1 MAQKPRR
8 DTILNYLEKNGFS
21 TVHELMT
28 ALHYSSATVYRDLA
42 ELEKLNLVKRS
53 YGGVEL
59 ADRKGLMSLARRYD
73 YMKPEK
79 RRLAQMAASLVEDG
93 DVIFLA
99 GGSTT
104 EYMAP
109 YLADKKNIH
118 VITHNIRMVEYLAG
132 LGIEVTC
139 LGGRMFDPPS
149 ILLSEETVENVMK
162 FNTDKAFLSPTGISE
177 EGDVEV
183 SEAYYMVYRMSM
195 QRAKKV
201 YLMADKSKWC
211 RRSDRRISD
220 LSAFACVVSDIA
232 FPTEIQ
238 EGFPQT
244 EFLLAEEEL

>member
-8 DTILNYLEKNGFS
+8 DKILDYLEQNGFS
-21 TVHELMT
+21 TVRELT
-28 ALHYSSATVYRDLA
+28 EALHYSPATLYRDLA
-42 ELEKLNLVKRS
+42 ELENLNLVKRS
-53 YGGVEL
+53 YGGVEI
-59 ADRKGLMSLARRYD
+59 AERRGLMSLTRRYD

-79 RRLAQMAASLVEDG
+79 RRLAQMAAELVEDG

-118 VITHNIRMVEYLAG
+118 VITHNIRLVEYLAE
-132 LGIEVTC
+132 LGVEVTC

-149 ILLSEETVENVMK
+149 ILLSEETIENIMK

-183 SEAYYMVYRMSM
+183 TEAYYMVYRVSM
-195 QRAKKV
+195 QRAKKS
-201 YLMADKSKWC
+201 YLMADKSKWR

-220 LSAFACVVSDIA
+220 LSGFACVISDID
-232 FPTEIQ
+232 FPSAIKERFS
-238 EGFPQT
+238 ET
-244 EFLLAEEEL
+244 EFILAEEEK